1 MLVFLNNASAYQSCL
16 CSVRRQECP
25 CPFYLLAYKKSAVQ
39 WLTLQWAVYK
49 NELPAMCKAKP
60 GIRPCTRAR
69 AHESNCRF
77 ATAHRFEPLII
88 TKKKPWHLQ
97 NVTSN
102 LGSSFKWYSC
112 KNKRVAIF
120 TNDSLTT
127 VFQILVQK
135 QLISPDQVVCKL
147 LRQTLGSN
155 ECCVLETFVPDTC
168 TKVDESWSTN
178 NSLDH
183 HPEIF

>member
-1 MLVFLNNASAYQSCL
+1 MAYFTMSCVQKWTTCDVQSKT
-16 CSVRRQECP
+16 RDQ
-25 CPFYLLAYKKSAVQ
+25 
-39 WLTLQWAVYK
+39 
-49 NELPAMCKAKP
+49 AMYA
-60 GIRPCTRAR
+60 RAR
-69 AHESNCRF
+69 TWKQLQVR
-77 ATAHRFEPLII
+77 HRPPFWTINYY
-88 TKKKPWHLQ
+88 KKKPWHLQ

-135 QLISPDQVVCKL
+135 QLISPDLVVCKL